1 MNHNVRNVQGLHED
15 AMYLYHNL
23 VVGGDNSADSILYN
37 LNQAIENLKSNW
49 KGKDAGTRIQEL
61 ISVHNSMVSVRN
73 SLAQLAT
80 DSSKVSAN
88 YREIQNA
95 NGAGLDVLTTVSYE
109 VKTVLPEHVDTA
121 DTININPQAE
131 AGKNLIDSANTMLD
145 SFTSEVK
152 TRYNNIMEN
161 WTMGSGRDAAQNSFD
176 SFIANVGKYKL
187 TLTDVSTNITKALQN
202 YTF

>member
-95 NGAGLDVLTTVSYE
+95 NGAGLDTLTILNYE
-109 VKTVLPEHVDTA
+109 VKTFLSDYSDVNDTV
-121 DTININPQAE
+121 NINSLAE
-131 AGKNLIDSANTMLD
+131 AGKNMIDNANNMLD
-145 SFTSEVK
+145 SFTSGVK
-152 TRYNNIMEN
+152 SRYDSIMEN
-161 WTMGSGRDAAQNSFD
+161 WTMGTGRDAAQGSFD
-176 SFIANVGKYKL
+176 SFIANVNKYKQ
-187 TLTDVSTNITKALQN
+187 TLTDVSANITKALQN